1 VTRVRRLSVLVGLAI
16 LLAGCNVNARFDIT
30 MRADGT
36 GTVRTTITVDS
47 DAVQRLGGPTAFTRT
62 VPLDDLRAAGW
73 TVSSWKRGDGGTE
86 TIELSHPFVDQADLG
101 HRIVDLAGP
110 KGILAKPALTHE
122 RGWFSSRYAVSLVV
136 DVRSPSVDIVHD
148 AALSTRL
155 RAAGVDPAL
164 LQAELAVQLRSALH
178 VTVVVHLPG
187 GATHTYDAAT
197 GTVQTYRASSGGT
210 DWDHV
215 VKFGIGAAMALLAGL
230 FFLAAGVGARRNRRR
245 AAQRVDRSP
254 RPERTPLM

>member
-1 VTRVRRLSVLVGLAI
+1 MSVLVGLVIA
-16 LLAGCNVNARFDIT
+16 LAGCNVNARFDIT
-30 MRADGT
+30 MREDGT

-47 DAVQRLGGPTAFTRT
+47 DAVQRLGGPTTFAQTI
-62 VPLDDLRAAGW
+62 PLDDLRAAGW

-86 TIELSHPFVDQADLG
+86 TIQLSHPFVDQADLG
-101 HRIVDLAGP
+101 RRIVDLAGP
-110 KGILAKPALTHE
+110 NGILQKPALTHD
-122 RGWFSSRYAVSLVV
+122 RGWFSSRYALGLVV

-148 AALSTRL
+148 AALSSRL

-164 LQAELAVQLRSALH
+164 LQAQLAVELKSALH

-187 GATHTYDAAT
+187 QATNTYDAAT
-197 GTVQTYRASSGGT
+197 GTVQTFRATSGGT
-210 DWDHV
+210 NWDHV
-215 VKFGIGAAMALLAGL
+215 VKFGIGSALALLAGM

-245 AAQRVDRSP
+245 ASERVDSAP